1 MKNLFISLPV
11 AGELFKKGL
20 MFKWLYCFWMAFLM
34 TPSLLAS
41 AGMEEESMFLTCPEP
56 YFACE
61 WEEAYWG
68 DAATVFWPALFPE
81 NPPFRYACMYLGSFD
96 QEFGF
101 YLDGDTL
108 YWAHSVGAQSRQMLD
123 QKPIVSLQT
132 RKVERSVS
140 LLASLWAPV
149 VRSLLGGWDWVLKEN
164 PFHVFGKGEE
174 KWYAPG
180 FRDSVLIAAFWM
192 ESVINPYLYS
202 RNHVRRGHA
211 VLTPSLADALRQ
223 TWDESVAKR
232 TYFMKT
238 YRAFLHGTDGN
249 YCYFRGGS
257 GPVSEDLCWGGGNM
271 RRSMMDLAHGLMDMM
286 MMDDLTP
293 EGERWLREQ
302 CARVRRE
309 ASMTGDKAPPMVSDE
324 WAQAFADR
332 YMEYLDRQYK
342 KDREE
347 RKECMTRKT
356 EPVFSEPVEEEQP
369 ERPEPD
375 RKAFIKGFKER
386 FFQPLEKNPLWSD
399 LFPRGTEEKPAA
411 LWFGERGVTGI
422 YIDGPEMGR
431 AYARHTNPRSMYG
444 NHFFQGEPER
454 KLYPYEGETAEDCEY
469 TPRVKREW
477 MSLGDQL
484 SGLAV
489 MILDRIAG
497 GEIPAPNLSANPRA
511 EEDSVIVVRGG
522 DGTTR
527 IISPRE
533 NGAHAVIKFLECVYA
548 SYEWWGTGE
557 SSSYLG
563 EDYQELQGE
572 KSTFESNPADVTSGI
587 RGAAVYGES
596 GSS

>member
-1 MKNLFISLPV
+1 
-11 AGELFKKGL
+11 
-20 MFKWLYCFWMAFLM
+20 MFKFGIHGWMLLLVIAFA
-34 TPSLLAS
+34 PAR
-41 AGMEEESMFLTCPEP
+41 AEEEEINYPTIPKQ
-56 YFACE
+56 YFA
-61 WEEAYWG
+61 WDWKDAYWG

-123 QKPIVSLQT
+123 QKPIVDLQT
-132 RKVERSVS
+132 MNVARSAS
-140 LLASLWAPV
+140 LAASLWAPAL
-149 VRSLLGGWDWVLKEN
+149 RSLLGGWDWILEEN
-164 PFHVFGKGEE
+164 PFHILGKGEE
-174 KWYAPG
+174 KWYFPG
-180 FRDSVLIAAFWM
+180 FWDGVGMAAAWM
-192 ESVINPYLYS
+192 ESMVNPYLYS
-202 RNHVRRGHA
+202 RNYVRRGHA
-211 VLTPSLADALRQ
+211 VLKPALAASLRQ
-223 TWDESVAKR
+223 TLDEAVAGR
-232 TYFMKT
+232 TFFMKA
-238 YRAFLHGTDGN
+238 YRELLQGTDGN

-286 MMDDLTP
+286 MMDDLNP
-293 EGERWLREQ
+293 EGERWLMKQ
-302 CARVRRE
+302 CANVRHE
-309 ASMTGDKAPPMVSDE
+309 ASMIGDKAPPMVSDE
-324 WAQAFADR
+324 WAQVFIDR

-342 KDREE
+342 EDREE
-347 RKECMTRKT
+347 RKECMARKAD
-356 EPVFSEPVEEEQP
+356 PVFSEPVEEEQP

-375 RKAFIKGFKER
+375 RKAFIKGFKVR

-444 NHFFQGEPER
+444 NHFFQGGPER

-469 TPRVKREW
+469 NPRVKREW

-489 MILDRIAG
+489 MILDRIAR
-497 GEIPAPNLSANPRA
+497 GEIPVPNLPSDSGAR
-511 EEDSVIVVRGG
+511 EDSVIVVRGS

-527 IISPRE
+527 IISLRE
-533 NGAHAVIKFLECVYA
+533 KGAHAVVKFLECVYE
-548 SYEWWGTGE
+548 SYECCSMKE
-557 SSSYLG
+557 SFSYLG
-563 EDYQELQGE
+563 RNYSELQGKE
-572 KSTFESNPADVTSGI
+572 PPKRNPED
-587 RGAAVYGES
+587 EEF
-596 GSS
+596 